1 VQIEHSRQRRSF
13 RVIVLNQVEILVLHR

>member
-1 VQIEHSRQRRSF
+1 VQIERSRQRRSF